1 MYRKTIALLLTGISF
16 LIISCNQSGKKEN
29 PSKPAT
35 VTSTSTTAEAGNKPL
50 AQPKPVDKST
60 LIGDWTRTDSPYQL
74 KITEL
79 LDDGTMKVGYFNPK
93 SINVGKSS
101 WKNSNGVLEIYVEL
115 RDVNYPGSSYTLYYF
130 PEKDL
135 LAGKY
140 FQAVEGLSYDI
151 GFMRSK

>member
-1 MYRKTIALLLTGISF
+1 MKPKTIALFSIGIMILT
-16 LIISCNQSGKKEN
+16 ISCNQPSQKE
-29 PSKPAT
+29 KPADAAAAT
-35 VTSTSTTAEAGNKPL
+35 ASEERSTPT
-50 AQPKPVDKST
+50 AQPKPFDKDT

-74 KITEL
+74 KISEV
-79 LDDGTMKVGYFNPK
+79 LDDGTMKVGYFNPQ

-140 FQAVEGLSYDI
+140 FQAVEGISYDI